1 MPVPRHVRISPREK
15 CDTCELLPGR
25 TSSATHAS
33 FSWGEMRHMRVS
45 PQEKCDTCEFL
56 PGRNATRASFP
67 PGEMQQVRISPQQGI
82 HTYYRILPGRNPKI
96 SELSW
101 PAEQLQTAC
110 DFSRGEE
117 QHMRVSPREKCDTCE
132 FLPGRNATGA
142 HFSPGEIH
150 TMSYRIFPREKSKN
164 LGIVMASGARNATH
178 ASFSPGVMRHMRVSP
193 WVKSKQL
200 KQVERVEKQPE
211 RIFTQWPSKPKKK
224 CYQAQKL
231 L

>member
-67 PGEMQQVRISPQQGI
+67 PR
-82 HTYYRILPGRNPKI
+82 
-96 SELSW
+96 
-101 PAEQLQTAC
+101 
-110 DFSRGEE
+110 
-117 QHMRVSPREKCDTCE
+117 
-132 FLPGRNATGA
+132 RNATGA

-150 TMSYRIFPREKSKN
+150 TYRISPREKSQN
-164 LGIVMASGARNATH
+164 LGIIMASGATPNNMRFLPGINQI
-178 ASFSPGVMRHMRVSP
+178 SPREKSVHVSC
-193 WVKSKQL
+193 
-200 KQVERVEKQPE
+200 
-211 RIFTQWPSKPKKK
+211 PSQDEAKHVGS
-224 CYQAQKL
+224 
-231 L
+231 